1 MKTLFFSDG
10 SVYHGDT
17 LFGVPHGYGKLHYL
31 GGGSFTLAPSKT
43 TKNMAVENI
52 IGVLATIILANGL
65 MISVQMT
72 IKQFWGV
79 RHT

>member
-31 GGGSFTLAPSKT
+31 GGGSFEE
-43 TKNMAVENI
+43 V
-52 IGVLATIILANGL
+52 
-65 MISVQMT
+65 
-72 IKQFWGV
+72 
-79 RHT
+79 